1 MSNILQNYYP
11 WMSML
16 KMCVYQV
23 KITKSIVEAKMKKKV
38 SNLESKL
45 TTLRKELKQEQQ
57 DHPHITTSREDKIQ
71 KLIETQKLLWSW
83 QCTIA
88 KHEYNN

>member
-1 MSNILQNYYP
+1 
-11 WMSML
+11 ML

-45 TTLRKELKQEQQ
+45 TTLRKELK
-57 DHPHITTSREDKIQ
+57 
-71 KLIETQKLLWSW
+71 
-83 QCTIA
+83 
-88 KHEYNN
+88 